1 MPRSSHRRSSTSRPL
16 ALLLAVA
23 TCASLWVGLS
33 GEARADLYR
42 YQMPDGS
49 VLITTEPRSG
59 LKLLERIGDGGG
71 SSGGGSSSG
80 GGGRTISKKFQAARD
95 RAIKARDDHKAGR
108 GEGEAESTAR
118 YEDRFD
124 DIIHEASTR
133 YQIPF
138 AFIKGV
144 IKVESNF
151 NPLVVS
157 PVGAQGLMQLMPGTA
172 DFLGVDDAF
181 DPRQNIFGGTKLLR
195 ILTNKYNGDINLI
208 LSAYNA
214 GDGAVA
220 RYDGIPYAQTRE
232 YVRRVY
238 HHYKVFQRR
247 GQEADRD

>member
-1 MPRSSHRRSSTSRPL
+1 MSRHRRTSPAGPL
-16 ALLLAVA
+16 RHLLAACLGAALLLAA
-23 TCASLWVGLS
+23 S
-33 GEARADLYR
+33 GEAAADLYR
-42 YQMPDGS
+42 YQMADGS
-49 VLITTEPRSG
+49 VLITSEPRPG
-59 LKLLERIGDGGG
+59 LKLIERIGDGGG
-71 SSGGGSSSG
+71 SSSGGGASA

-95 RAIKARDDHKAGR
+95 RAVKARDDHKANG
-108 GEGEAESTAR
+108 GAGTGSGQGGS
-118 YEDRFD
+118 YENRFD
-124 DIIHEASTR
+124 DIIHEAATR

-181 DPRQNIFGGTKLLR
+181 DPRQNIFGGAKLLR

-238 HHYKVFQRR
+238 HFYNSFKRR
-247 GQEADRD
+247 TQEADRD